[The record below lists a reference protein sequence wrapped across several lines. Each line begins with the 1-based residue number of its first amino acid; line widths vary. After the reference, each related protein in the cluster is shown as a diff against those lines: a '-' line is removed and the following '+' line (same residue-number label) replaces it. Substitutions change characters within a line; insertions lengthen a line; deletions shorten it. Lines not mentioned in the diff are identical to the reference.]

1 MRKVPHRSSRGDNF
15 REQISRLSIVTSGVC
30 SANAERL
37 SELQNVKIE
46 TPEPSQPGM
55 AERAIDT
62 ATDVSRTLT
71 EVSDALQTAAGRLS
85 DAITAARRPGMP
97 LATIS
102 AITREAPL
110 ASLFVAFLFGVAIA
124 RRR

>member
-1 MRKVPHRSSRGDNF
+1 VNIEMLESR
-15 REQISRLSIVTSGVC
+15 
-30 SANAERL
+30 
-37 SELQNVKIE
+37 
-46 TPEPSQPGM
+46 PGT

-62 ATDVSRTLT
+62 ATDVSRTIA
-71 EVSDALQTAAGRLS
+71 EVSAALQLAVNYLAAGIATARQPGKPLS
-85 DAITAARRPGMP
+85 A
-97 LATIS
+97 IS